1 MYYHIRKDWYWPA
14 LAVDCYATVRNCA
27 QCAKNRI
34 KLRKNVEPLQ
44 LFPATEPLAS
54 VSIDILGEFITTPRR
69 NKYLLVIS
77 DRFTKLTKTV
87 PIKKISA
94 AEVAKSFVDNWVF
107 NYGPHRNSSRTTD
120 PASQASTSWTY
131 AAYCPSRTTSQPLIT
146 RKQTARWNVTTVR
159 YWLRCAPISRT
170 TQETGTSTLTRSLT
184 RIIVNRIR
192 QQTSHHSTWYYRSPR
207 DL

>member
-87 PIKKISA
+87 PLKKISA

-107 NYGPHRNSSRTTD
+107 NYGP
-120 PASQASTSWTY
+120 PQE
-131 AAYCPSRTTSQPLIT
+131 LI
-146 RKQTARWNVTTVR
+146 
-159 YWLRCAPISRT
+159 
-170 TQETGTSTLTRSLT
+170 
-184 RIIVNRIR
+184 
-192 QQTSHHSTWYYRSPR
+192 
-207 DL
+207 